1 MYRINFYSYIRHS
14 IGFYSIKFN
23 QSEDIVMNYKKITV
37 IMIALFITSGA
48 AFAQTVKKEV
58 ADFIS
63 SVYSPRAFN
72 TTQVSDAQIAE
83 ILKSAINAPSARNA
97 QPWYF
102 TVIKTNS
109 LVKKVISA
117 STDGNV
123 LFVISGIDDAQR
135 EAAVALDCGLATENI
150 FLAAQALGLGSRI
163 YTNPINAI
171 NSGMK
176 EELGIPA
183 GYKAVAVVRVG
194 NMDPVDATSSAS
206 TRKEAKDLVNYK

>member
-1 MYRINFYSYIRHS
+1 MNCKRI
-14 IGFYSIKFN
+14 
-23 QSEDIVMNYKKITV
+23 IVM
-37 IMIALFITSGA
+37 ALSLFIVSGV
-48 AFAQTVKKEV
+48 AFAQNVKKDVVE
-58 ADFIS
+58 FIS

-72 TTQVSDAQIAE
+72 TVAVTDAQIAE
-83 ILKSAINAPSARNA
+83 IVKCGIKAPSARNA

-102 TVIKTNS
+102 TVVKTGD
-109 LVKKVISA
+109 LVKKIIPA

-123 LFVISGIDDAQR
+123 IFIISGIDDEQR
-135 EAAVALDCGLATENI
+135 AAAVALDCGLATENI
-150 FLAAQALGLGSRI
+150 FLAAQALGLASRI

-176 EELGIPA
+176 AELGIPE

-194 NMDPVDATSSAS
+194 NMDSVDATSSAS